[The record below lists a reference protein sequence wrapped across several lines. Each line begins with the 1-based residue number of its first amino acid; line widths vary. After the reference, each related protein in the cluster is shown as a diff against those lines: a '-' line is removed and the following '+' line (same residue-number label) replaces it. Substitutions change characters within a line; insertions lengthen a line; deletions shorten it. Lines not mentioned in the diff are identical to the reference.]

1 MLARSAKGRYVFSAA
16 PLDIIVTFTFQLF
29 MRRLA
34 AANQNPELRQHISTL
49 ELLGVNGMSSDEEDQ
64 YRGTKQYRVF
74 RKVWRAEEITPWL
87 RVFDAAHRRARLEP
101 MESGAGAVPRV
112 RFVTNTVPPWPL
124 RKVVKRLPKS
134 AYHQDWLKSLTER
147 ERRCLR
153 VAEDPAESLFTHE
166 PSALL

>member
-1 MLARSAKGRYVFSAA
+1 
-16 PLDIIVTFTFQLF
+16 

-34 AANQNPELRQHISTL
+34 AAKKDPDLRQHVSTL

-74 RKVWRAEEITPWL
+74 KKVWREEAVTPWL
-87 RVFDAAHRRARLEP
+87 RVFDAAYRRTRLEP

-112 RFVTNTVPPWPL
+112 RFVTNTVAPWPL
-124 RKVVKRLPKS
+124 RNVVKRLPKS
-134 AYHQDWLKSLTER
+134 AYDQTWLESLTER

-153 VAEDPAESLFTHE
+153 VAEDPAGSLFTHE